1 MVALDF
7 LHNEQAVGSLVV
19 SVVAAATAA
28 ASDAFRSTFF
38 SAVSTESVMLSVSF
52 GFLRFAHS
60 DGGQIFR
67 KRQSQIMFVLFVF
80 FPEVAPNRP
89 NPESQGG
96 NTGTPNL

>member
-52 GFLRFAHS
+52 GFCGLRTLTV
-60 DGGQIFR
+60 GPIFR
-67 KRQSQIMFVLFVF
+67 KRQIMFVLFVF
-80 FPEVAPNRP
+80 FPEVAPKSP
-89 NPESQGG
+89 KS
-96 NTGTPNL
+96 